1 MNETAENRNA
11 SMFQLSTLGPA
22 AIQSL
27 VKLDPRTDDLTPQ
40 RATAGG
46 GRPVGSGLDRLDL
59 LLALACRAPVRFR
72 AMPKRCIGTDPE

>member
-27 VKLDPRTDDLTPQ
+27 VKLDPRHVA
-40 RATAGG
+40 RN
-46 GRPVGSGLDRLDL
+46 PVMFVVEVSACL
-59 LLALACRAPVRFR
+59 LYTS
-72 AMPKRCIGTDPE
+72 RCV